1 MSMRQRRRPRW
12 LGWRTAAALVSVL
25 VLSPSAAR
33 AQEVLSLAQL
43 HADAIAHDARSRTPA
58 LLREAS
64 ALRDRVIA
72 TDRFAQPQL
81 NAQATHQS
89 DVTELPIRI
98 PGSSIPTPPYS
109 RYQLT
114 LDLEQPLYDAGAV
127 KARRAVERGRLSEAE
142 SDVAQQLF
150 RLRFD
155 VNVAVFTALLQQEQL
170 DALDATR
177 TLLDQRMLEAAA
189 RVREGAALARDTSVI
204 RAELLR
210 LDEAR
215 ASVVSRHRAALRTLA
230 SLTGRTFDSAVRLR
244 VPDMPVS
251 EAARAPVAASVSLM
265 SKANELARTR
275 PEFARFD
282 ATRARLELEGRAAA
296 VDARPRVSAFVQAGV
311 GQPGLNQLRP
321 DADAFYLAGI
331 RANWRPFARG
341 DANRRAEQTRLQQRM
356 TDLEERAFVE
366 ALERATIAEREEIST
381 LEDARARD
389 RAVITAR
396 EQIEQ
401 IARLEF
407 EEGTTTAAAW
417 ISTQSDLLAARIAAR
432 RHLVELSYARV
443 RLLTTLG
450 LPLP

>member
-1 MSMRQRRRPRW
+1 MSTTRRLSSRRPVW
-12 LGWRTAAALVSVL
+12 WSAVALVSVF
-25 VLSPSAAR
+25 VLAPSTAR
-33 AQEVLSLAQL
+33 AQDILSLSQL
-43 HADAIAHDARSRTPA
+43 HADAIARDARSHTPA

-64 ALRDRVIA
+64 ALRDRVLA

-114 LDLEQPLYDAGAV
+114 LDLDQPLYDAGAV
-127 KARRAVERGRLSEAE
+127 KSRRALERGRLGEAE
-142 SDVAQQLF
+142 SDVTQQLY

-155 VNVAVFTALLQQEQL
+155 VNAAVFAALLQQEQL

-177 TLLDQRMLEAAA
+177 TLLDQRMIEAGA
-189 RVREGAALARDTSVI
+189 RVREGAALARDTSII

-210 LDEAR
+210 LGEAR
-215 ASVVSRHRAALRTLA
+215 ADVASRHRAALRTLA
-230 SLTGRTFDSAVRLR
+230 NLTGRSFDPAARLR
-244 VPDMPVS
+244 VPDIPATATGLAQP
-251 EAARAPVAASVSLM
+251 AADLSVTS
-265 SKANELARTR
+265 SANVLARTR

-331 RANWRPFARG
+331 RAAWRPFARG
-341 DANRRAEQTRLQQRM
+341 DADRRAEQARLQQRM

-366 ALERATIAEREEIST
+366 GLERATFAEQEEISM
-381 LEDARARD
+381 LDAARARD
-389 RAVITAR
+389 RALISAR
-396 EQIEQ
+396 EHIEQ
-401 IARLEF
+401 VARLEF

-417 ISTQSDLLAARIAAR
+417 ISTQSDLLAAHIAAR

>member
-1 MSMRQRRRPRW
+1 MSMSPGIRSRRPV
-12 LGWRTAAALVSVL
+12 WRTAVTLAAVL
-25 VLSPSAAR
+25 VAPSSVAR
-33 AQEVLSLAQL
+33 AQEILSLSQL
-43 HADAIAHDARSRTPA
+43 HAAAIARDARSRTPA

-114 LDLEQPLYDAGAV
+114 LDLDQPLYDAGAV
-127 KARRAVERGRLSEAE
+127 KSRRALERGRLGEAE
-142 SDVAQQLF
+142 SDVTQQLY

-155 VNVAVFTALLQQEQL
+155 VNAAVFTALLQQEQL

-177 TLLDQRMLEAAA
+177 MLLDQRMVEAVT
-189 RVREGAALARDTSVI
+189 RVREGAALARDTSII

-215 ASVVSRHRAALRTLA
+215 ADVASRYRAALRTLA
-230 SLTGRTFDSAVRLR
+230 SLTGRAFDPAVRLR
-244 VPDMPVS
+244 VPDIPANVPVVTPVEDS
-251 EAARAPVAASVSLM
+251 LGASSHAPSRQR
-265 SKANELARTR
+265 NR

-296 VDARPRVSAFVQAGV
+296 VEARPRVSAFVQAGV

-321 DADAFYLAGI
+321 DADAFYVAGI
-331 RANWRPFARG
+331 RAAWRPFARA
-341 DANRRAEQTRLQQRM
+341 DADRRAEQARLQQRL
-356 TDLEERAFVE
+356 TDLEERAFVD

-381 LEDARARD
+381 LEDAQSRD
-389 RAVITAR
+389 RELISAR

-432 RHLVELSYARV
+432 RHLVELAYARV

-450 LPLP
+450 VSLP